1 MTNNLRVPLGLLCIY
16 GLFKEFRPSEPFLTE
31 YLIDPRWGNLSKD
44 DLYSSVYPVYT
55 YATFALVLPV
65 FLFTDYVRYK
75 PIIVLEG
82 LSYIATWLLLLWA
95 KGVTWMQVMQITY
108 GIAISTEVAYYT
120 YIYAK
125 VTQKIYLY
133 DIFYKNMHIK

>member
-1 MTNNLRVPLGLLCIY
+1 MASDLRVPLGLLCIY

-31 YLIDPRWGNLSKD
+31 YLIDPRWGGLSKD
-44 DLYSSVYPVYT
+44 ELYSSVYPVYT

-82 LSYIATWLLLLWA
+82 LSYIGTWLLLLWA
-95 KGVTWMQVMQITY
+95 KGVAWMQVMQIVY
-108 GIAISTEVAYYT
+108 GIAISTEVSYYT

-125 VTQKIYLY
+125 VSST
-133 DIFYKNMHIK
+133 HIILQLK

>member
-125 VTQKIYLY
+125 VTQKFYLY
-133 DIFYKNMHIK
+133 DVFYTSVH

>member
-1 MTNNLRVPLGLLCIY
+1 MATSDLKIPLLLLCLY

-31 YLIDPRWGNLSKD
+31 YLIDPRWVNLSKN
-44 DLYSSVYPVYT
+44 DLYSNVYPVYT

-82 LSYIATWLLLLWA
+82 ISYIATWILLLWA
-95 KGVTWMQVMQITY
+95 EGVTAMQIMQVTY
-108 GIAISTEVAYYT
+108 GVAVCTEVAYYS

-125 VTQKIYLY
+125 VSQLFEQKLA
-133 DIFYKNMHIK
+133 HINLID